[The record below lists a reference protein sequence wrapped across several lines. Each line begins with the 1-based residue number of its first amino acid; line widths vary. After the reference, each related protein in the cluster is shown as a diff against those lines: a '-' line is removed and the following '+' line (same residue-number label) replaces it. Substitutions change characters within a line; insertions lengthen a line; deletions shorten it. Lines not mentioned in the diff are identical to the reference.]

1 MESCVRYIYR
11 LNERKFVSLT
21 HLVGCDD
28 FVIFASDDKENF
40 GHNIGQFIQD
50 MIKEAQKSD
59 LHRYDWKTHRPRVYE
74 TKNPPNELF
83 HDCIQII
90 FTVE

>member
-1 MESCVRYIYR
+1 M
-11 LNERKFVSLT
+11 NERKFVSLT
-21 HLVGCDD
+21 HLVGCDNS
-28 FVIFASDDKENF
+28 VIFASDDKENF

-74 TKNPPNELF
+74 TKNTPNELF
-83 HDCIQII
+83 QDCIQII